1 MSKSFNEFATELI
14 VAECVDLAIDN
25 AELETDADMLELIE
39 EVLGMSLPTTTTS
52 MLLRCRIMEELD
64 LENVFNRIRA
74 GIEMKPVS
82 ATTH

>member
-14 VAECVDLAIDN
+14 VAECIDLAIDN

-39 EVLGMSLPTTTTS
+39 EILGMGLPTTTTS
-52 MLLRCRIMEELD
+52 MLLRCRILEEFD

-74 GIEMKPVS
+74 GIEMKPAS
-82 ATTH
+82 ITQH

>member
-1 MSKSFNEFATELI
+1 MDKSFSEFAAKLI
-14 VAECVDLAIDN
+14 VAECVDLVN
-25 AELETDADMLELIE
+25 EEAELETDADMLELIE

-74 GIEMKPVS
+74 GIKIKPIPG
-82 ATTH
+82 TRH

>member
-1 MSKSFNEFATELI
+1 MDKSFSEFAAKLI
-14 VAECVDLAIDN
+14 VAECVDLVNDE

-39 EVLGMSLPTTTTS
+39 EVLGMGLPTTTTS

-74 GIEMKPVS
+74 GIKIKPVS
-82 ATTH
+82 GTRH